1 MTQRTLPTAARRFG
15 AALLFLAAGG
25 LFMGGLG
32 RSALAEG
39 PEAAPEAPAAEMP
52 EALGDLEKLENAL
65 KSKKSIND
73 EIIQYV
79 DLVGGHFRAIKGPEP
94 AADDAPQEAKDEYAA
109 AKKKFDKDFADYRK
123 KAEKAIFKALG
134 LVKLRGET
142 NERNE
147 VNMKAAQVIGSLAA
161 AFPGGLIPIKDD
173 EGAEKLRKANVGERE
188 DLAKKLM
195 KEIDSLHKAKYDL
208 SSDVLQASFGA
219 LGQLNTL
226 NSVEWMLADYSHAKN
241 NEVMWLVAAHKAL
254 PSFGPVPGHLRY
266 DLVEQFIRTY
276 VGVESA
282 ANTSSTDPKDQAKK
296 RFWDDIRTFTVP
308 VVQYYAGNP
317 VDAETNEALS
327 TMGQFD
333 EWFRDHKNKRKAPW
347 TDE

>member
-134 LVKLRGET
+134 LVKLRVLLGDGAGGFT
-142 NERNE
+142 PGLTLT
-147 VNMKAAQVIGSLAA
+147 AAGPLGGAA
-161 AFPGGLIPIKDD
+161 AGDLDGDGDLDIVLAVRDLGSVHVIEASGGTLTQHSTLPVGGDLRGVDLADFDGDGALDIAIAAPA
-173 EGAEKLRKANVGERE
+173 EGAVKL
-188 DLAKKLM
+188 L
-195 KEIDSLHKAKYDL
+195 I
-208 SSDVLQASFGA
+208 SD
-219 LGQLNTL
+219 
-226 NSVEWMLADYSHAKN
+226 
-241 NEVMWLVAAHKAL
+241 
-254 PSFGPVPGHLRY
+254 P
-266 DLVEQFIRTY
+266 
-276 VGVESA
+276 
-282 ANTSSTDPKDQAKK
+282 
-296 RFWDDIRTFTVP
+296 
-308 VVQYYAGNP
+308 
-317 VDAETNEALS
+317 
-327 TMGQFD
+327 
-333 EWFRDHKNKRKAPW
+333 
-347 TDE
+347 